1 MKKRVH
7 GLKFLALL
15 VLIWGNLP
23 IVETSATVFR
33 YATWD
38 RNDSLLAQSI
48 VGQCRAA
55 NRQINIYR
63 QPDAKSE
70 IIGTVEQNQ
79 EVTLAEAGGRNGWIA
94 INSPGVGFVQTQF
107 LKPNCE
113 NSAPQE
119 ECRAVKTDTFIHAQ
133 RLRTSE
139 RFRAIRTGE
148 EVTILAGEE
157 RNGWVT
163 LAKPQPGFVLSDNLT
178 SCSQRS
184 SALDSGDVFE
194 STLCRRFVATQPEE
208 FVVYERPDRDSSVRG
223 QLLPQYIV
231 VLDSSTKFTP
241 DSQGREWAKIV
252 IPVEGWVSNGFP
264 RRGGINLEACSQ

>member
-7 GLKFLALL
+7 SLELLALL

-23 IVETSATVFR
+23 IVKASATVFR
-33 YATWD
+33 YAIWD

-63 QPDAKSE
+63 QPDSNSE
-70 IIGTVEQNQ
+70 IIGVLEPNQ

-94 INSPGVGFVQTQF
+94 INSPGVGFVQTQY

-113 NSAPQE
+113 DSAPKE
-119 ECRAVKTDTFIHAQ
+119 ECRAVKADTFIHAE
-133 RLRTSE
+133 RSLNSE

-148 EVTILAGEE
+148 EVTILVGEE

-178 SCSQRS
+178 SCSPS
-184 SALDSGDVFE
+184 DSTLNSGSILE
-194 STLCRRFVATQPEE
+194 STLCRRFVSTQPGE
-208 FVVYERPDRDSSVRG
+208 FAVYERPSRDSSVRG
-223 QLLPQYIV
+223 QLLPQYTVI
-231 VLDSSTKFTP
+231 LDSSTKFTT
-241 DSQGREWAKIV
+241 DTQGREWAKIV